1 MTAEKIYAIRRPKRA
16 GRAGNDVGSSP
27 SLLGVA
33 APDPS
38 GLLVGGE
45 PGDGEDAI
53 EEELGFRRV
62 SPGR

>member
-1 MTAEKIYAIRRPKRA
+1 MPSEGPNELVEP
-16 GRAGNDVGSSP
+16 GNDVGSSP